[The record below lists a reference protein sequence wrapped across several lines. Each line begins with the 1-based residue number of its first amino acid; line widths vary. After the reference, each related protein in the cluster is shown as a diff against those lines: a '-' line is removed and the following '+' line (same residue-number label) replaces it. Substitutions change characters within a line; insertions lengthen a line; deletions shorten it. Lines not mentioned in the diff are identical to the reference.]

1 MRTIKGTDNSRQ
13 KVVNELKSEVGLV
26 DLLFRELA
34 LYKQA
39 CVRRRAEILST
50 AAETGTV
57 SVTLFIDAMAT
68 TGNLTSF
75 SFSSSS
81 TGDERLADV
90 DWNTAVLEG
99 RYPHLKQVSTRLD
112 FIRFVFDY
120 SIARLT
126 KDRADIMWESLVLN
140 SMSREEVE
148 TTLGWFYR
156 YVFYFAICQ
165 LISCG
170 KASH

>member
-1 MRTIKGTDNSRQ
+1 
-13 KVVNELKSEVGLV
+13 
-26 DLLFRELA
+26 
-34 LYKQA
+34 
-39 CVRRRAEILST
+39 
-50 AAETGTV
+50 
-57 SVTLFIDAMAT
+57 MAT

-156 YVFYFAICQ
+156 YAFYFT
-165 LISCG
+165 ISCG